1 MPQRMMQS
9 NDESGSESSDSGDA
23 SFIASENSTTR
34 ELAADVDGD
43 ASYAPE
49 PDTEVSSSSSDAS
62 LDSESD
68 APPVLTD
75 AAPVASPAV
84 AAPAA
89 QTVSSPPRAPV
100 APGADSFRTPPRRNP
115 KRERRAPTD
124 VYLERNA
131 RRVQRVLERDRVRDI
146 LREAADRRGAP
157 EPGRA
162 EVDAVVNA
170 GVSLAL
176 LEAVGNVLAERDG
189 AAPIDEAS
197 VEDDTDADAETDS
210 DVEVE
215 A

>member
-1 MPQRMMQS
+1 
-9 NDESGSESSDSGDA
+9 
-23 SFIASENSTTR
+23 
-34 ELAADVDGD
+34 V
-43 ASYAPE
+43 
-49 PDTEVSSSSSDAS
+49 
-62 LDSESD
+62 
-68 APPVLTD
+68 
-75 AAPVASPAV
+75 V

-89 QTVSSPPRAPV
+89 RAVSSPPRAPV
-100 APGADSFRTPPRRNP
+100 APGASGPDSFRTPPRRNP
-115 KRERRAPTD
+115 KRERRVPTD
-124 VYLERNA
+124 IYLERNA

-176 LEAVGNVLAERDG
+176 LEAVGDVLAERDG